1 MKKRI
6 LKKWYNRAIENLKLE
21 QEKFVNAQ
29 KQMLQREKQIQC
41 MHERAIRNLTEER
54 DQLRKIMSRDVDI
67 KRSKSRLIC
76 HRFMTDSRMVF
87 GCDKLP
93 ALSCVVEPYEIPY
106 VGDLHNNQY
115 MLRMYIESPTGK
127 ITEDQRRV
135 LEYVFKEVFCFM
147 SNPDKGR

>member
-6 LKKWYNRAIENLKLE
+6 LKKWYNRAIMNLKLE
-21 QEKFVNAQ
+21 QEKFIDAQ

-41 MHERAIRNLTEER
+41 MHERAVRNLTEER
-54 DQLRKIMSRDVDI
+54 DQLRKIMSRGVEI
-67 KRSKSRLIC
+67 KRSKSRIIS

-87 GCDKLP
+87 GCDKIP
-93 ALSCVVEPYEIPY
+93 ALSCVVEPYENPY
-106 VGDLHNNQY
+106 VGDSHINQY

-135 LEYVFKEVFCFM
+135 LEHSFREVFYFM